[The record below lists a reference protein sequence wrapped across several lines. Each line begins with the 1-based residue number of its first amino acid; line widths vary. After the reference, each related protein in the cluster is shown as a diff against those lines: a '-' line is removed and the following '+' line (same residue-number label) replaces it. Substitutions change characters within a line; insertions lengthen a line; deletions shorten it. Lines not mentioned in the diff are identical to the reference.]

1 MARIVQKYGG
11 TSVGDIERIKRVA
24 NRIKAARDEGNEVVV
39 VVSARS
45 GVTNELIARAK
56 AIHEHPSE
64 RELDMLLATGEQET
78 IALTAIAM
86 QAVDVDAV
94 SYTGG
99 QAGIFTDAAHTKA
112 KIKTINASPIIHDL
126 LAGKVVIVAG
136 FQGINE
142 EGQIT
147 TLGRGGS
154 DLTAIALAAAVK
166 ADKCE
171 IYTDVDGV
179 YTADPRVVKDARK
192 LNEIS
197 YDEMLELASSGSKV
211 MQSRSVEF
219 AKKYDVVFEVRSS
232 FNHNPGTIVKE
243 EVAYMEQV
251 VVRGVAV
258 DKDQTKVIVSNIPDK
273 PGSAG
278 RVFRALADAN
288 IIVDMIVQN
297 IGRNGIANLT
307 FTVPQSDSHR
317 ARQALDPVFKEIG
330 GGEVA
335 IHDQI
340 AKLSVVGV
348 GMKTHSGVA
357 ATLFETLAA
366 QGINIEL
373 ISTSEI
379 KISVVIAAA
388 APTTPPA
395 PRTRRSGWTSSE
407 PGSRTMG
414 FGLRFGGTP
423 DPAVL
428 TCCLLTSAWSDLC
441 FRLPCASSPPA
452 GRRTARLLRG
462 GGGRPRPGRRPV
474 PARDPA
480 GSVGGTGAL
489 SRVWATRTSATNS
502 SAGSRPISSPALL
515 KELVARSYRRFSHP
529 AIAPLEQ
536 LGENLFVLE
545 LFHGPTLAFKDF
557 ALQLLGNLYEH
568 QCRVRGETINVLGAT
583 SGDTG
588 AAAIHGLLGKPGV
601 AIFILYPDGADRA
614 AAGAPDGVHRARPTF
629 LPSPSTE
636 RLTTRRRR

>member
-24 NRIKAARDEGNEVVV
+24 ERIKAARDEGNELVV

-64 RELDMLLATGEQET
+64 RELDMLLAIGEQET
-78 IALTAIAM
+78 IALTAIALH
-86 QAVDVDAV
+86 AVNVDAV
-94 SYTGG
+94 SFTGA

-112 KIKTINASPIIHDL
+112 KIKTINPRPVENEL
-126 LAGKVVIVAG
+126 GAGKVVIVAG

-142 EGQIT
+142 DGQIT

-166 ADKCE
+166 ADRCE

-219 AKKYDVVFEVRSS
+219 AKKYDVTFEVRSS
-232 FNHNPGTIVKE
+232 FNNNPGTIVKE

-258 DKDQTKVIVSNIPDK
+258 DKDQAKVIVSNIPDK

-278 RVFRALADAN
+278 RVFRALADAG
-288 IIVDMIVQN
+288 IVVDMIVQN
-297 IGRNGIANLT
+297 VGHNGIANLT
-307 FTVPQSDSHR
+307 FTVPKGDSYR
-317 ARQALDPVFKEIG
+317 AQQALEPVFNELG

-388 APTTPPA
+388 RADDAARATHA
-395 PRTRRSGWTSSE
+395 A
-407 PGSRTMG
+407 
-414 FGLRFGGTP
+414 FGLNK
-423 DPAVL
+423 L
-428 TCCLLTSAWSDLC
+428 
-441 FRLPCASSPPA
+441 
-452 GRRTARLLRG
+452 
-462 GGGRPRPGRRPV
+462 
-474 PARDPA
+474 
-480 GSVGGTGAL
+480 
-489 SRVWATRTSATNS
+489 
-502 SAGSRPISSPALL
+502 
-515 KELVARSYRRFSHP
+515 
-529 AIAPLEQ
+529 
-536 LGENLFVLE
+536 
-545 LFHGPTLAFKDF
+545 
-557 ALQLLGNLYEH
+557 
-568 QCRVRGETINVLGAT
+568 
-583 SGDTG
+583 
-588 AAAIHGLLGKPGV
+588 
-601 AIFILYPDGADRA
+601 
-614 AAGAPDGVHRARPTF
+614 
-629 LPSPSTE
+629 
-636 RLTTRRRR
+636 

>member
-1 MARIVQKYGG
+1 VA
-11 TSVGDIERIKRVA
+11 ERIKA
-24 NRIKAARDEGNEVVV
+24 TRDEGNELVV

-45 GVTNELIARAK
+45 GVTNELLARAK

-78 IALTAIAM
+78 IALTAIALH
-86 QAVDVDAV
+86 AIKVDAV

-99 QAGIFTDAAHTKA
+99 QAGIFTDAAHTMA
-112 KIKTINASPIIHDL
+112 KIKTINAAPIEHDL
-126 LAGKVVIVAG
+126 QAGKVVIVAG
-136 FQGINE
+136 FQGIND

-192 LNEIS
+192 LDEIS

-278 RVFRALADAN
+278 RVFRALANAN

-297 IGRNGIANLT
+297 VGRNGIANLT

-317 ARQALDPVFKEIG
+317 ARETLAPVFHDLG

-335 IHDQI
+335 IHNQI

-379 KISVVIAAA
+379 KISVVIGAARADEA
-388 APTTPPA
+388 ARVA
-395 PRTRRSGWTSSE
+395 HAA
-407 PGSRTMG
+407 
-414 FGLRFGGTP
+414 FGLNK
-423 DPAVL
+423 L
-428 TCCLLTSAWSDLC
+428 
-441 FRLPCASSPPA
+441 
-452 GRRTARLLRG
+452 
-462 GGGRPRPGRRPV
+462 
-474 PARDPA
+474 
-480 GSVGGTGAL
+480 
-489 SRVWATRTSATNS
+489 
-502 SAGSRPISSPALL
+502 
-515 KELVARSYRRFSHP
+515 
-529 AIAPLEQ
+529 
-536 LGENLFVLE
+536 
-545 LFHGPTLAFKDF
+545 
-557 ALQLLGNLYEH
+557 
-568 QCRVRGETINVLGAT
+568 
-583 SGDTG
+583 
-588 AAAIHGLLGKPGV
+588 
-601 AIFILYPDGADRA
+601 
-614 AAGAPDGVHRARPTF
+614 
-629 LPSPSTE
+629 
-636 RLTTRRRR
+636 

>member
-11 TSVGDIERIKRVA
+11 TSVGDVERIKRVA
-24 NRIKAARDEGNEVVV
+24 GRIKAARDEGNELVV

-45 GVTNELIARAK
+45 GVTNELIARAR
-56 AIHEHPSE
+56 AIHENPSE

-78 IALTAIAM
+78 IALTAIALH
-86 QAVDVDAV
+86 AVSVEAV
-94 SYTGG
+94 SYTGA

-112 KIKTINASPIIHDL
+112 RIKMINARPILEDL
-126 LAGKVVIVAG
+126 RGGRVVIVAG
-136 FQGINE
+136 FQGIND

-192 LNEIS
+192 LDEIS

-258 DKDQTKVIVSNIPDK
+258 DKDQTKVVVSNIPDK

-297 IGRNGIANLT
+297 VGQNGVANLT
-307 FTVPQSDSHR
+307 FTVPQTDSYR
-317 ARQALDPVFKEIG
+317 AQRALDPVFKELG
-330 GGEVA
+330 GGAVA
-335 IHDQI
+335 VQNQI

-357 ATLFETLAA
+357 ATLFEALAA

-379 KISVVIAAA
+379 KISVLITAARADDA
-388 APTTPPA
+388 ARA
-395 PRTRRSGWTSSE
+395 AHAA
-407 PGSRTMG
+407 
-414 FGLRFGGTP
+414 FGL
-423 DPAVL
+423 D
-428 TCCLLTSAWSDLC
+428 
-441 FRLPCASSPPA
+441 
-452 GRRTARLLRG
+452 
-462 GGGRPRPGRRPV
+462 
-474 PARDPA
+474 
-480 GSVGGTGAL
+480 
-489 SRVWATRTSATNS
+489 
-502 SAGSRPISSPALL
+502 
-515 KELVARSYRRFSHP
+515 KH
-529 AIAPLEQ
+529 
-536 LGENLFVLE
+536 
-545 LFHGPTLAFKDF
+545 
-557 ALQLLGNLYEH
+557 
-568 QCRVRGETINVLGAT
+568 
-583 SGDTG
+583 
-588 AAAIHGLLGKPGV
+588 
-601 AIFILYPDGADRA
+601 
-614 AAGAPDGVHRARPTF
+614 
-629 LPSPSTE
+629 
-636 RLTTRRRR
+636 